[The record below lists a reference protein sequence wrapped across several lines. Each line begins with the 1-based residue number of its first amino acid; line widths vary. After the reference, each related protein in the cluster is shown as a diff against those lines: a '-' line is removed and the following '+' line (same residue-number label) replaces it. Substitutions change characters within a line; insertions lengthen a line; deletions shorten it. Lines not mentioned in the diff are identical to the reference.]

1 MLGTFAVALGN
12 ENVRYLLLEA
22 LSKYADSTIP
32 LATVLPL
39 IKSLVDKAGH
49 DSRVSARVWY

>member
-1 MLGTFAVALGN
+1 MIGTFAVALGN
-12 ENVRYLLLEA
+12 EHVRYLLLEA

-39 IKSLVDKAGH
+39 IKSFVDKGGH
-49 DSRVSARVWY
+49 DSRVSAWDWW